1 MSNFL
6 LSVKRLILAHGLSL
20 NIASVSASAYN
31 VETGT
36 STPTKTNYTKTMFP
50 KQIIATHYNYPT
62 LVGKETVLFYLS
74 NDSLGFVPK
83 INDEITYKSKVYK
96 VNSLYEYVANGSI
109 VMYELLGAR

>member
-6 LSVKRLILAHGLSL
+6 LSVKKLILAHGLSL
-20 NIASVSASAYN
+20 NIASVASSVYN

-36 STPTKTNYTKTMFP
+36 STPTKTNYTRTMFP
-50 KQIIATHYNYPT
+50 KQIIATTYNYPT

-96 VNSLYEYVANGSI
+96 VNSLYEYVANGAI
-109 VMYELLGAR
+109 VMYELVGVR